1 MLSRFPPKDKHFN
14 DLELLVHVNQWFE
27 LPLLERGNHS
37 VRKFLGTRFA
47 SDVARRMFCL
57 AVDLFKGMLDS
68 LRSSSFAKV
77 AEHQNAAH
85 QQGRW
90 ISESLASDIGRGTM
104 NGLEHGAFVPDV
116 GAGNNA
122 QAANKAG
129 RQVAHDV
136 AVKIRRQKHAK
147 LPRIQDNLHAA
158 VLNDEFLIF

>member
-1 MLSRFPPKDKHFN
+1 MLSRSPPKDKHFN

-27 LPLLERGNHS
+27 FPLLERGNHS

-57 AVDLFKGMLDS
+57 EVDAFKSTLDS
-68 LRSSSFAKV
+68 LSRSPFAKV

-85 QQGRW
+85 QQSRW

-104 NGLEHGAFVPDV
+104 NGLEHGAFVPDA
-116 GAGNNA
+116 GAGHHA

-136 AVKIRRQKHAK
+136 AVKIPHQKHVK
-147 LPRIQDNLHAA
+147 L
-158 VLNDEFLIF
+158 